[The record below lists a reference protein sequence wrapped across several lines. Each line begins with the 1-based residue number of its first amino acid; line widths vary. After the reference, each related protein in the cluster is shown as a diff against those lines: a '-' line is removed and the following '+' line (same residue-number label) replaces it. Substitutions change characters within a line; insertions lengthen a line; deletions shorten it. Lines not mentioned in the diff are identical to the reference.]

1 MGKLDKAKET
11 INQFRVWLGIL
22 VLTDIGLVE
31 WLASNIDNKNA
42 VIRIALASL
51 AVFVLSGLVVFVEKR
66 IRTIIE
72 ELEEL

>member
-22 VLTDIGLVE
+22 VLTDIGLVG
-31 WLASNIDNKNA
+31 WLASNIDNQNA

-51 AVFVLSGLVVFVEKR
+51 AVFILSGLVVFVEKK
-66 IRTIIE
+66 IRSIIE

>member
-22 VLTDIGLVE
+22 VLTDISLVG
-31 WLASNIDNKNA
+31 WLASNMNQNA
-42 VIRIALASL
+42 VVRIVLASFS
-51 AVFVLSGLVVFVEKR
+51 VFVLSGLIVFIEKR
-66 IRTIIE
+66 IRKTIE